1 MNGFREQLVESLS
14 GVNGDITIYDA
25 NKDKIKKIQ
34 EKNPSI
40 SFVENLQSRVITSN
54 ENGIEGL
61 LMKSVYKEDI
71 YKIPKIN
78 QNMFEI
84 ENNIDNWAFIGVE
97 LALSL
102 IHI

>member
-25 NKDKIKKIQ
+25 NRDKIKKIQ

-40 SFVENLQSRVITSN
+40 SFVENIQSRVITSN

-61 LMKSVYKEDI
+61 LMKSLNKEDI
-71 YKIPKIN
+71 YKICLLYTSPSPR
-78 QNMFEI
+78 
-84 ENNIDNWAFIGVE
+84 DRG
-97 LALSL
+97 
-102 IHI
+102 